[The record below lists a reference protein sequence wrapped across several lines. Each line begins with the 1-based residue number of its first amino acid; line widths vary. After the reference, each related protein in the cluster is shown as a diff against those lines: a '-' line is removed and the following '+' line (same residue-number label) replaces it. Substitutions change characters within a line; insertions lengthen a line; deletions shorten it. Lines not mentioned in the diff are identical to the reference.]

1 MYYIQS
7 SNLDVEDPTNPS
19 PSLPEPIGPPEGHE
33 YINSV
38 IIELL
43 KLKATMRFKTV
54 FDGFQPGDPSIC
66 VKKGV
71 FTLHIPF
78 THIQGIVRQA
88 EMVYDIYTLCP
99 YTWASKFNPFL
110 SSPQPHENSG
120 IEWIRLTYLQIEPK
134 FSAFAKDISNSF
146 DLYLNKKSL
155 LYSKNGTC

>member
-1 MYYIQS
+1 MYYIS
-7 SNLDVEDPTNPS
+7 ASPEGEDPINPS
-19 PSLPEPIGPPEGHE
+19 PSLPEPIGPPEAHE

-43 KLKATMRFKTV
+43 KLKATLRFKTV
-54 FDGFQPGDPSIC
+54 FEGFYPGDPYIC

-78 THIQGIVRQA
+78 THTQGISRQA

-99 YTWASKFNPFL
+99 YTWASTFNPFL
-110 SSPQPHENSG
+110 CSPQPHDNNG
-120 IEWIRLTYLQIEPK
+120 IEWIRLTYLQIEPR
-134 FSAFAKDISNSF
+134 FSAFSKDISNTF